1 MGDFILIPEASL
13 KVPDFTFSVYSSSCS
28 YIFFGL
34 ILAHFLFFL
43 FTGIPKAECTEI
55 VKSGTTHLMYC
66 KWGPCQENN
75 IKKIFVAQWLTNHN
89 MTEKIMKLKS
99 GL

>member
-13 KVPDFTFSVYSSSCS
+13 HVLCTAVHAVI
-28 YIFFGL
+28 IFFGL
-34 ILAHFLFFL
+34 ILAHFLFYL

-66 KWGPCQENN
+66 KWGPWQENN

-89 MTEKIMKLKS
+89 MT
-99 GL
+99 